1 MMLRGYIINLCLSL
15 FSFGSL
21 AMAATPIQESTLD
34 NGVRVLLIE
43 AHNVPMVAMKLVMP
57 AGSRFD
63 AEGKAG
69 TATLLAGMLSDHTA
83 KHDFTAWA
91 DLLDADAIRLG
102 AHAGRDGFNISLTVL
117 KDALQPGLDAF
128 AESLLQPGWNTK
140 RFAIMKQDS
149 IAAAQKEKEE
159 PGVQASAAGAA
170 LLFANHPYGHR
181 SSGSMES
188 LARIDL
194 ADLKTLY
201 ARQIKPQGAVLAV
214 SGDITMAELLPL
226 LNARLADWTG
236 KAAKGLNDIDKA
248 KAVAGLQRDVALP
261 TSQMLVQLLR
271 LGPARN
277 DVDFFPVFVLNH
289 ILGGGGFGSR
299 LMEEVRE
306 KRGLVY
312 GVYSYFIPLAVP
324 GSFVISLQT
333 RADQAGQAEA
343 VVRQV
348 MTDMAAG
355 KISAKQF
362 KASKEN
368 LIGSFAQR
376 MDSNR
381 ERVGLMAM
389 IGMYHLPLDYLS
401 RWTDRVG
408 AVTLAQVKTQAGKY
422 LKPAQWNRV
431 RVGPASALKAAPL
444 KGTPQKAI
452 TPKKTVNNTTT
463 H

>member
-1 MMLRGYIINLCLSL
+1 MMLRGYVFILGLTL
-15 FSFGSL
+15 FSFSSL
-21 AMAATPIQESTLD
+21 TQAVEPIQEAKLD
-34 NGVRVLLIE
+34 NGLRVLLME
-43 AHNVPMVAMKLVMP
+43 AHNVPMLAMKLVMP

-63 AEGKAG
+63 AQGKAG
-69 TATLLAGMLSDHTA
+69 TASLLAGMLSDHTA

-102 AHAGRDGFNISLTVL
+102 AHAGRDGFNLSLTVL
-117 KDALQPGLDAF
+117 KDALEPGLDAF
-128 AESLLQPGWNTK
+128 AESLLQPGWNTQ
-140 RFAIMKQDS
+140 RFAIMQQDS

-159 PGVQASAAGAA
+159 PGVQASEAGAA

-181 SSGSMES
+181 SSGDMET
-188 LARIDL
+188 LARIGMN
-194 ADLKTLY
+194 DLKALY
-201 ARQIKPQGAVLAV
+201 QAQIKPAGAVLAV

-226 LNARLADWTG
+226 LNARLAHWVG
-236 KAAKGLNDIDKA
+236 KPAKALNHIDKA
-248 KAVAGLQRDVALP
+248 KPVAGLQRDVMLP

-271 LGPARN
+271 QGPARG
-277 DVDFFPVFVLNH
+277 DADFFPAFVLNH

-324 GSFVISLQT
+324 GPFVISLQT
-333 RADQAGQAEA
+333 RADQAGQAET
-343 VVRQV
+343 VVREV
-348 MTDMAAG
+348 MADMAAG

-389 IGMYHLPLDYLS
+389 IGLYHLPLDYLS
-401 RWTDRVG
+401 RWTERVQN
-408 AVTLAQVKTQAGKY
+408 VTRPQVKQQAAHY
-422 LKPAQWNRV
+422 LDPSQWNRI
-431 RVGPASALKAAPL
+431 RVGPETALK
-444 KGTPQKAI
+444 
-452 TPKKTVNNTTT
+452 TTAKPAS
-463 H
+463 

>member
-1 MMLRGYIINLCLSL
+1 MMLRGYIIALCFSL
-15 FSFGSL
+15 FSFASL
-21 AMAATPIQESTLD
+21 IQAASPIQEAKLD
-34 NGVRVLLIE
+34 NGVRVLLME
-43 AHNVPMVAMKLVMP
+43 AHNVPMLAMKLVMP

-63 AEGKAG
+63 AHGKGG
-69 TATLLAGMLSDHTA
+69 TASLLAGMLSDHTA

-102 AHAGRDGFNISLTVL
+102 AHAGHDGFNISLTVL
-117 KDALQPGLDAF
+117 KEALQPGLDAF
-128 AESLLQPGWNTK
+128 AESLLQPGWNK
-140 RFAIMKQDS
+140 GRFAIMQQDS

-159 PGVQASAAGAA
+159 PGAQASKAGAE

-181 SSGSMES
+181 SGGDMES
-188 LARIDL
+188 LARITVS
-194 ADLKTLY
+194 DLKTLY
-201 ARQIKPQGAVLAV
+201 RAQVKPQGAVLAV

-226 LNARLADWTG
+226 LNTRLGAWTG
-236 KAAKGLNDIDKA
+236 KPVKGLYDITAAKPVTA
-248 KAVAGLQRDVALP
+248 LQRDVSLP

-271 LGPARN
+271 QGPARG
-277 DVDFFPVFVLNH
+277 DADFFPVFVLNH

-312 GVYSYFIPLAVP
+312 GVYSYFVPLAVP
-324 GSFVISLQT
+324 GPFVISLQT
-333 RADQAGQAEA
+333 RADQAGAAEA
-343 VVRQV
+343 VVRTV
-348 MTDMAAG
+348 MADMAAG

-401 RWTDRVG
+401 RWTERVQH
-408 AVTLAQVKTQAGKY
+408 VTLAQVKQQAAHY
-422 LKPAQWNRV
+422 LDPAQWNRV
-431 RVGPASALKAAPL
+431 RVGPASALKAD
-444 KGTPQKAI
+444 TSS
-452 TPKKTVNNTTT
+452 
-463 H
+463 